1 MMRFNSSN
9 RKYFGFSLISGA
21 LFALL
26 VLQPTSFNIA
36 SSQSDDKAVE
46 FVANIEQIK
55 GHLEQ
60 AVANKENGND
70 TLTLAHVLHPIAEIY
85 DLIERDLATADSNL
99 NTTLVTTLDELSNN
113 VEKLD
118 SSQFVGET
126 DKLNGMLDNA
136 IKLIA
141 PDDNSTLNIMVIT
154 NLLDTA
160 NAEYEEGVADGV
172 IKEIVEY
179 QDSTGFIS
187 RAGSVLNKTSSM
199 LNESMKA
206 SADQV
211 MSLFS
216 PLTVKVEAKADP
228 TEIETSINDI
238 KQKMSGIIGISAIQ
252 LGGAT
257 EDTGNKSL
265 EVINNIRD
273 LLTQVID
280 NYEKQNYTEAE
291 ELATKAYLDN
301 FELIESDLAKQDQK
315 LMQDTEGLLREQLRQ
330 MIKDKKTADEVQS
343 LVDQIKVNL
352 DRAEK
357 LLS

>member
-1 MMRFNSSN
+1 MRFNSSN
-9 RKYFGFSLISGA
+9 SKYYGSILISSA
-21 LFALL
+21 LFVLL

-46 FVANIEQIK
+46 FVANIEQMK

-70 TLTLAHVLHPIAEIY
+70 TLTLAHILHPIEELY
-85 DLIERDLATADSNL
+85 DLIEVDLASADGNL
-99 NTTLVTTLDELSNN
+99 NATLATSLDELSKN

-126 DKLNGMLDNA
+126 NKLNEMLDNA
-136 IKLIA
+136 IKLIV

-160 NAEYEEGVADGV
+160 NAEYEEGVADGI

-179 QDSTGFIS
+179 QDASGFIS
-187 RAGSVLNKTSSM
+187 RAGSVLNKTSSA
-199 LNESMKA
+199 LNESMKT

-216 PLTVKVEAKADP
+216 PLNVKVEAKSDP

-238 KQKMSGIIGISAIQ
+238 KQKLSGIIGISAIQ

-257 EDTGNKSL
+257 EDTGNKSIGL
-265 EVINNIRD
+265 INNIRD
-273 LLTQVID
+273 LLTQVIE
-280 NYEKQNYTEAE
+280 NHEKQNYTEAE

-301 FELIESDLAKQDQK
+301 FEFIESDLAKQDQK
-315 LMQDTEGLLREQLRQ
+315 LMEDTEVLLREELRQ
-330 MIKDKKTADEVQS
+330 MIEDKKTTAEVQA

-352 DRAEK
+352 DSAEK